1 MRLSEF
7 EKTVIFK
14 AITAEDAAARVFLF
28 GSRLDDAAR
37 GGDIDLLVL
46 SGSFDKK
53 RQRAARW
60 RIVEKLGEQK
70 IDIVS
75 SVDGSEPF
83 VQMIRQGAEEITG

>member
-7 EKTVIFK
+7 EKTVIFN
-14 AITAEDAAARVFLF
+14 AITAEDSSARVFLF
-28 GSRLDDAAR
+28 GSRVDDAAC

-46 SGSFDKK
+46 AGGFDKK

-60 RIVEKLGEQK
+60 RMLEKLGEQK

-83 VQMIRQGAEEITG
+83 VQMIRERAEEITG

>member
-14 AITAEDAAARVFLF
+14 AITAEDASARVFLF
-28 GSRLDDAAR
+28 GSRVDDSAC

-46 SGSFDKK
+46 SGGFDKK

-60 RIVEKLGEQK
+60 RILEKLGEQK

-75 SVDGSEPF
+75 SADGSEPF
-83 VQMIRQGAEEITG
+83 VKMIRGSAEEITG